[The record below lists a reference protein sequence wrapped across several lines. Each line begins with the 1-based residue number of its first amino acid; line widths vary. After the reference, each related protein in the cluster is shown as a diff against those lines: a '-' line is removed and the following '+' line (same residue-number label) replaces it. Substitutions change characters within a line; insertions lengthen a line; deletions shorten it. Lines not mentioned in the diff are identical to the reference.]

1 MTMKSLFFGTLIIYI
16 LLIFTAC
23 QQGSDNEASTS
34 LMEGEGIEVVDP
46 WARPGVEGR
55 MSAAYFLISNFKD
68 EDDVLTSVET
78 DAAQTA
84 EVHESYER
92 EEGMMSMREVPN
104 LDLPAKSTVRFE
116 QGGLHVMLMQL
127 TRQLSDGDTF
137 ELTLR
142 FENNE
147 PVTVEVPV
155 RL

>member
-1 MTMKSLFFGTLIIYI
+1 MKSLYFGTLIIFI

-23 QQGSDNEASTS
+23 QQKSDNQASTN

-46 WARPGVEGR
+46 WARPGAEGR
-55 MSAAYFLISNFKD
+55 MSAAYFLISNFKS
-68 EDDVLTSVET
+68 EDDVLISVET
-78 DAAQTA
+78 DAAQNA

-92 EEGMMSMREVPN
+92 EEGMMSMREVPQ
-104 LDLPAKSTVRFE
+104 LDLPAQSTVRFE

-127 TRQLSDGDTF
+127 NRQLSDGDTF
-137 ELTLR
+137 ELTLT